1 MSSTDSFPSVR
12 HHRLWNTLR
21 MQCNTDKNLAAPS
34 NDIVSFSDES
44 NEPHIQNVTEITAMH
59 LSASQGT

>member
-1 MSSTDSFPSVR
+1 
-12 HHRLWNTLR
+12 